1 MSRFVVDCSVTM
13 AWCFEDEDDAYATTV
28 LKALGQGSA
37 VVSALWPYEV
47 ANVLLVA
54 ERHRRLRQA
63 DAIRF
68 LTLLGALPLEIDAPP
83 TVGSLSSL
91 RTLAR
96 EHRLS
101 AYDAAYL
108 ELAIREGVPLATRD
122 TALRNAARAAS
133 TRLFTF

>member
-13 AWCFEDEDDAYATTV
+13 AWCFEDEADAYAATV
-28 LKALGQGSA
+28 LKALA
-37 VVSALWPYEV
+37 RNRAIVPALWPYEV
-47 ANVLLVA
+47 ANVLLIA

-63 DAIRF
+63 DATRF
-68 LTLLGALPLEIDAPP
+68 LTLLGALPLEIDAAL
-83 TVGSLSSL
+83 TLSSVSSL

-108 ELAIREGVPLATRD
+108 DLAIREGVPLATRD
-122 TALRNAARAAS
+122 TALRNAARAV
-133 TRLFTF
+133 TIRLFT